1 MNKRIWLST
10 AIALSALTAFQVN
23 ANDTLVAINPQ
34 TLSQGEN
41 AKLRA
46 NDKTGSG
53 YTQAIGD
60 FDGDGKPDHAS
71 LKLEKP
77 GSTAF
82 KLVVALSTD
91 AGGEHV
97 LKSGANI
104 QAVGIQTVKPG
115 RYKTACGQGA
125 GTADASCGEAVNVPH
140 DGISLFT
147 FESAAVVLYA
157 QDGVFKEV
165 WVTD

>member
-1 MNKRIWLST
+1 MKKRIL
-10 AIALSALTAFQVN
+10 LTAALVFCAFSLQ
-23 ANDTLVAINPQ
+23 ASDTLVQ
-34 TLSQGEN
+34 TLSQGAN
-41 AKLRA
+41 AQLRA
-46 NDKTGSG
+46 NDNTGSG
-53 YTQAIGD
+53 YTQAVGD

-82 KLVVALSTD
+82 KLVVALSGE
-91 AGGEHV
+91 AGVERV
-97 LKSGANI
+97 LKSGENT
-104 QAVGIQTVKPG
+104 QTVGIETVKPG
-115 RYKTACGQGA
+115 RYKTACGKGA
-125 GTADASCGEAVNVPH
+125 GAATADCVDAVNVPH

>member
-1 MNKRIWLST
+1 MKKRILLTASLVLST
-10 AIALSALTAFQVN
+10 GCAFPLQ
-23 ANDTLVAINPQ
+23 ASDTLVQ
-34 TLSQGEN
+34 TLSQGAN

-46 NDKTGSG
+46 NDPTGSG
-53 YTQAIGD
+53 YTQAVGD

-77 GSTAF
+77 GDTAF
-82 KLVVALSTD
+82 KLVVALSGE
-91 AGGEHV
+91 AGVERV
-97 LKSGANI
+97 LKSGENI
-104 QAVGIQTVKPG
+104 QAVGIETAKPG
-115 RYKTACGQGA
+115 RHKTACGKGA
-125 GTADASCGEAVNVPH
+125 GAATADCVETVNLPH

-157 QDGVFKEV
+157 DEGGFKEV